1 MAHENT
7 IFRFAASV
15 SMDEVRTTLQLARLA
30 AASLHGEER
39 VRLHADTHIDAAKR
53 ICEIDTSREAGQ
65 TLALIFGGYVR
76 REFGEDAVFVQRIA
90 SLKQSAAKE
99 ILT

>member
-15 SMDEVRTTLQLARLA
+15 PMDEVQSTLQLARLA
-30 AASLHGEER
+30 AASLHGEDR
-39 VRLHADTHIDAAKR
+39 VRLHADSHVDIARRT
-53 ICEIDTSREAGQ
+53 CEIDTSREAGR
-65 TLALIFGGYVR
+65 TMALIFGGYVR
-76 REFGEDAVFVQRIA
+76 REFGDDAVFVQRIA
-90 SLKQSAAKE
+90 SLKRSAAKE